1 MKSLIIA
8 FKSAFSRHYGSSR
21 SFVGS
26 SINQCHLTY
35 VLLPAVVP
43 VLYCTLLYCT
53 VLTYVLLPAVVP
65 AGGHEDVVA
74 AHHLLAHA
82 AAQVEG
88 RAAERLPAS

>member
-1 MKSLIIA
+1 MFAGAAGGNQTGEGDSWLDSPVTDPTPVVTREVSLM
-8 FKSAFSRHYGSSR
+8 FGVR
-21 SFVGS
+21 
-26 SINQCHLTY
+26 
-35 VLLPAVVP
+35 
-43 VLYCTLLYCT
+43 
-53 VLTYVLLPAVVP
+53 P

>member
-1 MKSLIIA
+1 MIVK
-8 FKSAFSRHYGSSR
+8 SSR

-26 SINQCHLTY
+26 SINQWHLTY

-43 VLYCTLLYCT
+43 
-53 VLTYVLLPAVVP
+53 AR
-65 AGGHEDVVA
+65 GHEDVVA